1 MIKKR
6 NKVKKTKILAINFGG
21 IGDEILFLP
30 ALKTIRAFYPVP
42 YLTLAVEPRSKS
54 IKELSSLIDK
64 IITCDVKGKFKYLN
78 LIKLIFKA
86 WSGRYDVVVSSGSSK
101 LVAILLFLTGIRKRI
116 GYDSGI
122 LSKILLTK
130 AVPLNKNQYAA
141 DMYHDLAIA
150 INTDQDSGLP
160 EINIL
165 PENLVWA
172 NEKIGIRDKQI
183 ITIHPGVSKL
193 SIEKG
198 IIKFWSITNW
208 VELIVKL
215 LCSGKYKVILTGGP
229 DDEGVFLQ
237 IRAELARYNLPDDS
251 LINLYGETKNISQLA
266 ALISLSNMLVCVD
279 SAPMHVG
286 VGARTPIVAIFGP
299 TDEKKLLPQDDYRFT
314 AVREDSI
321 DCSPCLWDKRQTSCD
336 YLDCLNI
343 DSNKVFQAIEQQL
356 S

>member
-1 MIKKR
+1 MIRRQK
-6 NKVKKTKILAINFGG
+6 KVKTTKILAINFGG

-30 ALKTIRAFYPVP
+30 TLKSISAFYPIP
-42 YLTLAVEPRSKS
+42 HLTLVVEPRSKS

-64 IITCDVKGKFKYLN
+64 VITCDVKGKFKYFN
-78 LIKLIFKA
+78 LIKLIFKI
-86 WSGRYDVVVSSGSSK
+86 WPGRYDIVVSSGSSK

-116 GYDSGI
+116 GYDSGL
-122 LSKILLTK
+122 LSRILLTK

-141 DMYHDLAIA
+141 NMYHDLATA
-150 INTDQDSGLP
+150 INPEQDPLLP

-165 PENLVWA
+165 PENMIWA
-172 NEKIGIRDKQI
+172 NEKIGSRDKQI
-183 ITIHPGVSKL
+183 IVIHPGVSKL

-208 VELIVKL
+208 VDLIVKL

-237 IRAELARYNLPDDS
+237 LRAELARYNLLDDG

-266 ALISLSNMLVCVD
+266 ALISLSNVLVCVD
-279 SAPMHVG
+279 SAPMHIG

-299 TDEKKLLPQDDYRFT
+299 TDEKKLLPQNDYRFA
-314 AVREDSI
+314 AVREESL
-321 DCSPCLWDKRQTSCD
+321 DCYPCLWDKRQTSCD

-343 DSNKVFQAIEQQL
+343 NPEKVFEVIEQQL